1 MFASCSSVINQSI
14 YCTAW
19 TYFFTVIIKM
29 HFQCVSVLAVA
40 FMALAVQAER
50 LELNW
55 NPEYVSANPD
65 GLYERRVIGVNGQWP

>member
-1 MFASCSSVINQSI
+1 
-14 YCTAW
+14 
-19 TYFFTVIIKM
+19 M

-55 NPEYVSANPD
+55 NLEYVSANPD
-65 GLYERRVIGVNGQWP
+65 GLYERRVIDVNGQWP